1 MTLTVLFGLMAGIFL
16 LTTVYFAWAYR
27 SARQDQMR
35 ALANEATERESSRH
49 SQERVIELQQQL
61 DDSREALLELER
73 AKSRLESEKDSLAQG
88 LEVEKAFLQKSK
100 EEFKDAFKSL
110 AASALESSSK
120 QFLELAESK
129 LQKHSE
135 LQKLDITA
143 RQKAI
148 DEMLKPVSDALGKY
162 QTQVDT
168 MERERQKAFTA
179 MDIEL
184 KRIVEASSTLSRET
198 SALKDALKK
207 PHVRGRWGEVQLRN
221 CIELAGMSE
230 FADVSFQSVLSEED
244 GTRHIP
250 DMIVRMPG
258 GRQVVVDA
266 KTPIDAFLNSLEA
279 TTEDQRKAEMVRHGR
294 HVKDHVKK
302 LSSRSY
308 NEAFKDSADF
318 TVMFLPNESFLY
330 AALEMEPDLV
340 EYALQRKVLITTPPT
355 LIGLLKVVRFGWSEE
370 KLAENA
376 QRISEIG
383 QELHKRLCDFVDAY
397 MNVGKHLD
405 KAKEEFDKGRS
416 RLESRVLVQARR
428 LEALGVKS
436 HKSLAAEPPALA
448 E

>member
-1 MTLTVLFGLMAGIFL
+1 MAFTVLFGIITGIFL
-16 LTTVYFAWAYR
+16 LTAIYFAWAYR
-27 SARQDQMR
+27 KAQQDQVR
-35 ALANEATERESSRH
+35 ALAREATERESSRH
-49 SQERVIELQQQL
+49 LQERVTELQQQL

-88 LEVEKAFLQKSK
+88 LEAEKAFLQKAR

-168 MERERQKAFTA
+168 MERERQKAFTT

-279 TTEDQRKAEMVRHGR
+279 ATEDQRKAEMVRHGR

-405 KAKEEFDKGRS
+405 KAKEEFDKGRA

-428 LEALGVKS
+428 LESLGVKS
-436 HKSLAAEPPALA
+436 HKSLAAEPPAL